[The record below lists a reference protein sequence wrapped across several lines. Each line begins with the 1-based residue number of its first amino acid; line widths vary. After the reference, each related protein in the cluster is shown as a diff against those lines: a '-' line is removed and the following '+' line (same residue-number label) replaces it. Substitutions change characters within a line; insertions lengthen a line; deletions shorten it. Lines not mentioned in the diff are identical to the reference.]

1 MFKDFYRT
9 TFSFLK
15 PLLLLLGLLLPFS
28 LCIADGYISI
38 SPTWDEYTQKYK
50 TYYFE
55 NGLTILIKANTS
67 KPLMILERHKNTAL
81 GLAVFI

>member
-38 SPTWDEYTQKYK
+38 VLLGMNTREIIRHI
-50 TYYFE
+50 
-55 NGLTILIKANTS
+55 ILK
-67 KPLMILERHKNTAL
+67 M
-81 GLAVFI
+81 V

>member
-1 MFKDFYRT
+1 MFKDSYRT

-28 LCIADGYISI
+28 LHADSDDCRI
-38 SPTWDEYTQKYK
+38 TCVWDEYAKE
-50 TYYFE
+50 F
-55 NGLTILIKANTS
+55 
-67 KPLMILERHKNTAL
+67 KNTAL